1 MIKIENISKAFGDF
15 VVLKNVNL
23 EIPKG
28 ETLVILG
35 KSGTGKSVL
44 LRIIV
49 GLLEPDS
56 GSVFINKFDVT
67 KLPIKKINEI
77 RKKIGF
83 LFQNGALYDS
93 LSVRENLEFALR
105 KRKDL
110 NTNEINKR
118 VEKYLEAVKLSDAI
132 DKMPSELSG
141 GMRKRV
147 ALARALIIEPE
158 IILYDEPTTGLD
170 PITTREIS
178 YLISDVRKEF
188 KLTSIVVTHDLECAK
203 IVADKVAVLHL
214 GGIKY
219 YGNYEGIFDSTAE
232 IVIDFI
238 GKNER
243 QSKMIETI

>member
-1 MIKIENISKAFGDF
+1 MIRIENISKKFNDF

-23 EIPKG
+23 NIKKG
-28 ETLVILG
+28 ETLTILG

-49 GLLEPDS
+49 GLLDADN
-56 GSVFINKFDVT
+56 GSVFINDVDIT
-67 KLPIKKINEI
+67 KITLKQLNQI

-105 KRKDL
+105 DRKDL
-110 NTNEINKR
+110 NHKEINNR
-118 VEKYLEAVKLSDAI
+118 VEKYLDAVKLLDAI

-178 YLISDVRKEF
+178 YLIVDAQKKF
-188 KLTSIVVTHDLECAK
+188 NITSIVVTHDLECVK
-203 IVADKVAVLHL
+203 IVSDKIAVLHM
-214 GGIKY
+214 GEIKY
-219 YGNYEGIFDSTAE
+219 YGNYEGLTESNEE
-232 IVIDFI
+232 IVLDFL
-238 GKNER
+238 GKKNE
-243 QSKMIETI
+243 TIM

>member
-1 MIKIENISKAFGDF
+1 MIKIENISKSFGDF

-23 EIPKG
+23 EISKG

-44 LRIIV
+44 LRIII
-49 GLLEPDS
+49 GLLEPDE
-56 GSVFINKFDVT
+56 GSIFINKYNIT
-67 KLPIKKINEI
+67 KINTKQLNQI

-83 LFQNGALYDS
+83 LFQNSALYDS

-105 KRKDL
+105 DRKDL
-110 NTNEINKR
+110 SYKDITER
-118 VEKYLEAVKLSDAI
+118 VEKYLDAVKLIEAI

-178 YLISDVRKEF
+178 YLISEVQKKF
-188 KLTSIVVTHDLECAK
+188 NLTSVVVTHDLECVK
-203 IVADKVAVLHL
+203 IVADKIAVLHN
-214 GGIKY
+214 GEIKF
-219 YGNYEGIFDSTAE
+219 YGDYSGLLNSTEE
-232 IVIDFI
+232 IVMDFL
-238 GKNER
+238 GKKER
-243 QSKMIETI
+243 ELKYI

>member
-1 MIKIENISKAFGDF
+1 MIKIENISKSFGDF

-23 EIPKG
+23 EISKG

-44 LRIIV
+44 LRIII
-49 GLLEPDS
+49 GLLEPDE
-56 GSVFINKFDVT
+56 GSIFINNYNIT
-67 KLPIKKINEI
+67 KINTKQLNQI

-83 LFQNGALYDS
+83 LFQNSALYDS

-105 KRKDL
+105 DRKDL
-110 NTNEINKR
+110 SYKDITER
-118 VEKYLEAVKLSDAI
+118 VEKYLDAVKLIEAI

-178 YLISDVRKEF
+178 YLISEVQKKF
-188 KLTSIVVTHDLECAK
+188 NLTSVVVTHDLECVK
-203 IVADKVAVLHL
+203 IVADKIAVLHN
-214 GGIKY
+214 GEIKF
-219 YGNYEGIFDSTAE
+219 YGDYSGLLNYNEE
-232 IVIDFI
+232 IVIDFL
-238 GKNER
+238 GKKER
-243 QSKMIETI
+243 ELKYI

>member
-1 MIKIENISKAFGDF
+1 MIRIENISKAFGDF

-23 EIPKG
+23 SILEG

-49 GLLEPDS
+49 GLLEPDF
-56 GSVFINKFDVT
+56 GSLYINNENIIN
-67 KLPIKKINEI
+67 LKIQQLNQI

-83 LFQNGALYDS
+83 LFQNAALYDS
-93 LSVRENLEFALR
+93 MSVRDNLLFALR
-105 KRKDL
+105 DIKSISQK
-110 NTNEINKR
+110 EKQSK
-118 VEKYLEAVKLSDAI
+118 VEKYLDAVLLLGAM

-147 ALARALIIEPE
+147 ALARALVTEPA

-178 YLISDVRKEF
+178 YLIESVQEKF
-188 KLTSIVVTHDLECAK
+188 NLTSIVVTHDLECAK
-203 IVADKVAVLHL
+203 IVSDNVAVLHNGEINFYGKFDEL
-214 GGIKY
+214 GTS
-219 YGNYEGIFDSTAE
+219 NVQ
-232 IVIDFI
+232 IVKDFL
-238 GKNER
+238 GKN
-243 QSKMIETI
+243 

>member
-1 MIKIENISKAFGDF
+1 MIKIENISKSFGDF

-23 EIPKG
+23 EISKG

-44 LRIIV
+44 LRIII
-49 GLLEPDS
+49 GLLEPDE
-56 GSVFINKFDVT
+56 GSIFINNYNIT
-67 KLPIKKINEI
+67 KINTKQLNQI

-83 LFQNGALYDS
+83 LFQNSALYDS

-105 KRKDL
+105 DRKDL
-110 NTNEINKR
+110 SYKDITER
-118 VEKYLEAVKLSDAI
+118 VEKYLDAVKLIEAI

-178 YLISDVRKEF
+178 YLISEVQKKF
-188 KLTSIVVTHDLECAK
+188 NLTSVVVTHDLECVK
-203 IVADKVAVLHL
+203 IVADKIAVLHN
-214 GGIKY
+214 GEIKF
-219 YGNYEGIFDSTAE
+219 YGDYSGLLNSTEE
-232 IVIDFI
+232 IVMDFL
-238 GKNER
+238 GKKER
-243 QSKMIETI
+243 ELKYI

>member
-1 MIKIENISKAFGDF
+1 MIKIENISKSFGDF

-23 EIPKG
+23 EISKG

-44 LRIIV
+44 LRIII
-49 GLLEPDS
+49 GLLEPDQ
-56 GSVFINKFDVT
+56 GSIFINNYNIT
-67 KLPIKKINEI
+67 KINTKQLNQI

-83 LFQNGALYDS
+83 LFQNSALYDS

-105 KRKDL
+105 DRKDL
-110 NTNEINKR
+110 SYKDITER
-118 VEKYLEAVKLSDAI
+118 VEKYLDAVKLIEAI

-178 YLISDVRKEF
+178 YLISEVQKKF
-188 KLTSIVVTHDLECAK
+188 NLTSVVVTHDLECVK
-203 IVADKVAVLHL
+203 IVADKIAVLHN
-214 GGIKY
+214 GEIKF
-219 YGNYEGIFDSTAE
+219 YGDYSGLLNYNEE
-232 IVIDFI
+232 IVIDFL
-238 GKNER
+238 GKKER
-243 QSKMIETI
+243 ELKYI

>member
-1 MIKIENISKAFGDF
+1 MIKIENISKSFGDF

-23 EIPKG
+23 EISKG

-44 LRIIV
+44 LRIII
-49 GLLEPDS
+49 GLLEPDQ
-56 GSVFINKFDVT
+56 GSIFINNYNIT
-67 KLPIKKINEI
+67 KINTKQLNQI

-83 LFQNGALYDS
+83 LFQNSALYDS

-105 KRKDL
+105 DRKDL
-110 NTNEINKR
+110 SYKDITER
-118 VEKYLEAVKLSDAI
+118 VEKYLDAVKLIEAI

-178 YLISDVRKEF
+178 YLISEVQKKF
-188 KLTSIVVTHDLECAK
+188 NLTSVVVTHDLECVK
-203 IVADKVAVLHL
+203 IVADKIAVLHN
-214 GGIKY
+214 GEIKF
-219 YGNYEGIFDSTAE
+219 YGDYSGLLNSTEE
-232 IVIDFI
+232 IVMDFL
-238 GKNER
+238 GKKER
-243 QSKMIETI
+243 ELKYI

>member
-1 MIKIENISKAFGDF
+1 MIKIKNITKAFKDF
-15 VVLKNVNL
+15 TVLSNVNIDI
-23 EIPKG
+23 EKG

-44 LRIIV
+44 LKIIV
-49 GLLEPDS
+49 GLLEPDM
-56 GSVFINKFDVT
+56 GSIFIEGADVT
-67 KLPIKKINEI
+67 KFTHKKLNEF
-77 RKKIGF
+77 RKRVGF

-105 KRKDL
+105 DRKGLSID
-110 NTNEINKR
+110 EINKR

-178 YLISDVRKEF
+178 YLISDVQKEF
-188 KLTSIVVTHDLECAK
+188 KLTSIVVTHDMECAA

-214 GGIKY
+214 GEIKY
-219 YGNYEGIFDSTAE
+219 YGDFAGLDKSDVD
-232 IVIDFI
+232 IVMDFL
-238 GKNER
+238 GKNKRE
-243 QSKMIETI
+243 MVLV